1 MMSAPVTTTLDAYHA
16 AVIETLRDTFGDR
29 IQTYGPYDPTEL
41 LDNTRPLNTPALYL
55 QLETTDLITLPD
67 GMPLRAHV
75 PARISPVIHV
85 VLSTRTAGDLQV
97 ALDVLASAVAVLVS
111 KAGADDRQAAAP
123 GNRWGLGAAV
133 TAPEGIAAIPAEW
146 RPGANGYDSRA
157 VRFEQTLYLPND
169 PIACLAEPAP
179 APVEPDPEP

>member
-1 MMSAPVTTTLDAYHA
+1 MSVPVTTTLDAYHA

-75 PARISPVIHV
+75 PARISPVI
-85 VLSTRTAGDLQV
+85 R
-97 ALDVLASAVAVLVS
+97 
-111 KAGADDRQAAAP
+111 
-123 GNRWGLGAAV
+123 
-133 TAPEGIAAIPAEW
+133 
-146 RPGANGYDSRA
+146 RA
-157 VRFEQTLYLPND
+157 QHPHRR
-169 PIACLAEPAP
+169 
-179 APVEPDPEP
+179 